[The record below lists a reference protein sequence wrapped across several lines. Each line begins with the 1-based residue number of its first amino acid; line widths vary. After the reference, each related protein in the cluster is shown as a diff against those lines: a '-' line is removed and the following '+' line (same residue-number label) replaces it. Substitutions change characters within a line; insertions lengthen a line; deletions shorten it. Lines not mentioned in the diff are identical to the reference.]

1 VSSISTRSRAV
12 LWGGALLLVA
22 IAVGGFWLL
31 RPGERFPSPGAPI
44 YEEVVRSF
52 YGGLAHLEIGL
63 LDDARRGFTRA
74 TELVP
79 GEPAAWANLGLAN
92 IRLGE
97 FEAAVPLVQRAANL
111 APENSE
117 IELLFG
123 QLESSRGRLD
133 EGIAH
138 LRRAVELDPRGL
150 RPRAALAQEV
160 ERAAGQDADPQA
172 QRLFEELLNLRPENL
187 TVLLER
193 ARLAAKRGDLP
204 LLRDSV
210 TRLGMYVNSWPD
222 VAVEQYRALERD
234 VQASNTTQ
242 AARGVIVLRNVL
254 VRLPAFRD
262 GLAEIRT
269 PSELIAEPFNRFL
282 KLAQPTSR
290 PSPADESLTF
300 TRETIG
306 PDADTPA
313 TAVVAFSSDAT
324 DPPAVY
330 SADGRGV
337 RRVDASGAA
346 VTFPSG
352 WSGPSASGLLALDW
366 SRDFRMD
373 LALAGAGGLKLL
385 VQRSPGEFADVT
397 AEAARNGAAVSAD
410 CVGVWTAD
418 IEMDGDLDLIVG
430 VNAGPTV
437 VLRNNGDGTW
447 RRLPVFS
454 DVVGL
459 KEFAWGD
466 LDRDGDPDAVLLDG
480 AGVVHVFENRQ
491 AGQFR
496 PIPLPA
502 DVSGVI
508 ALAVGDI
515 NADGVLD
522 LVTLDANGSLR
533 RISAATGTGG
543 RPSDPQRW
551 DEQQLGSWADRDKSS
566 QGPYRLFLADLD
578 NNGALDITASG
589 GGRFGVWLAGE
600 GGDFQRLPGVPEA
613 DVFEVVDLNGDGQ
626 LDFVGLAAG
635 RPVRVLGR
643 GTKNYHW
650 EVFRPRAQQTAG
662 DQRIN
667 SFGVGGDIEIRS
679 GLMTQKQ
686 TLTGAPVHFGL
697 GTRTGIDVARIVWPN
712 GVVQAEFD
720 RRADEVIVAEQRLK
734 GSCPWVFTYDGTGIR
749 FVTDFL
755 WRSPLGLRINAQDT
769 AGVAQTEDWVKIRG
783 DQLVPRDGAYDVRIT
798 AELWETHFFDQVSL
812 LVVDHPADTEV
823 FVDERFAKE
832 TPALAPYL
840 VKTPR
845 AVKSARDESGRDVT
859 DLIARQDGR
868 YLATFERGTY
878 QGIARDHF
886 VEVELGTEIPANS
899 PRWLVANGWTYPTD
913 SSINVAIGQGGL
925 VRPHGLSLEAQTDA
939 GRWITIDEDLGFPA
953 GKNKTILVDLGRV
966 VRAGVAH
973 AQKVRLRT
981 NLEVYWDWLAVADGL
996 DAASLRTSRLQPDRA
1011 DLRYRG
1017 FSETTLTRGA
1027 GVDGLSQAS
1036 REAPEEPIYGR
1047 LANVTQRWRDLA
1059 GYYTRLGDVRELV
1072 ERVDDRYVI
1081 MNAGDEL
1088 RLLFPVP
1095 PAAPA
1100 GWRRDFVLIGDGWEK
1115 DGDFNTSFSATV
1127 LPLPTHDRA
1136 NYEAGSEVLDLE
1148 DDPVYRRHPDDWQT
1162 YHTRFVAPRTFL
1174 GGLRSSTR

>member
-1 VSSISTRSRAV
+1 
-12 LWGGALLLVA
+12 
-22 IAVGGFWLL
+22 
-31 RPGERFPSPGAPI
+31 
-44 YEEVVRSF
+44 
-52 YGGLAHLEIGL
+52 
-63 LDDARRGFTRA
+63 
-74 TELVP
+74 VP

-92 IRLGE
+92 IRLGD
-97 FEAAVPLVQRAANL
+97 FETAVPLVQRATNL

-123 QLESSRGRLD
+123 QLETSRGRLD

-138 LRRAVELDPRGL
+138 LRRAVQLGPRDL

-160 ERAAGQDADPQA
+160 ERAAGQDADQEA
-172 QRLFEELLNLRPENL
+172 QRLIEELLNLRPDNL
-187 TVLLER
+187 AVLLER
-193 ARLAAKRGDLP
+193 ARLAAKRSDLP
-204 LLRDSV
+204 LLEDSV
-210 TRLGMYVNSWPD
+210 TRLGMYVSSWPD
-222 VAVEQYRALERD
+222 MAVEQYRALEQD
-234 VQASNTTQ
+234 VQTSNTTQ
-242 AARGVIVLRNVL
+242 AARGVVVLRNVL
-254 VRLPAFRD
+254 VRLPAFRE

-300 TRETIG
+300 SREPVG
-306 PDADTPA
+306 PDVATPA

-330 SADGRGV
+330 SVDGRGV

-346 VTFPSG
+346 VTFPPG

-366 SRDFRMD
+366 SRDFKMD

-430 VNAGPTV
+430 VKAGPTV

-459 KEFAWGD
+459 QGFAWGD
-466 LDRDGDPDAVLLDG
+466 LDRDGDPDAVLLDS
-480 AGVVHVFENRQ
+480 AGGVHVFENRQ

-496 PIPLPA
+496 PIPLPG
-502 DVSGVI
+502 DVRDVMAI
-508 ALAVGDI
+508 AVGDV

-522 LVTLDANGSLR
+522 LVTLDASGSLK
-533 RISAATGTGG
+533 RISAASNGG
-543 RPSDPQRW
+543 SPSEPPRW
-551 DEQQLGSWADRDKSS
+551 SEQQLGSWADRDKSS
-566 QGPYRLFLADLD
+566 QGPYRVFLADLD
-578 NNGALDITASG
+578 NNGALDIAASG
-589 GGRFGVWLAGE
+589 GGRFSVWLATE
-600 GGDFQRLPGVPEA
+600 SSDFRRLPGLPEA
-613 DVFEVVDLNGDGQ
+613 DVSEVVDLNGDGQ
-626 LDFVGLAAG
+626 LDFVGLAVG

-650 EVFRPRAQQTAG
+650 NVFRPRAQQTAG

-697 GTRTGIDVARIVWPN
+697 GTRAGIDVARIVWPN

-734 GSCPWVFTYDGTGIR
+734 GSCPWVFTYDGTGMR

-823 FVDERFAKE
+823 FVDERFAKQ
-832 TPALAPYL
+832 TPALATYL
-840 VKTPR
+840 MKTPR
-845 AVKSARDESGRDVT
+845 AVRGARDESGRDVT

-868 YLATFERGTY
+868 YLATFERGPY
-878 QGIARDHF
+878 QGIAREHF
-886 VEVELGTEIPANS
+886 VEVELGTEIPADR
-899 PRWLVANGWTYPTD
+899 PLWLVANGWTYPTD
-913 SSINVAIGQGGL
+913 SSINVAIGQGRL
-925 VRPHGLSLEAQTDA
+925 VRPNGLSLEAQNET
-939 GRWITIDEDLGFPA
+939 GRWITIDADLGFPG

-996 DAASLRTSRLQPDRA
+996 DAVSLRTSRLQPHRA

-1027 GVDGLSQAS
+1027 GVDGLSQAN

-1047 LANVTQRWRDLA
+1047 LANVTPRWRDLV
-1059 GYYTRLGDVRELV
+1059 GYYTRFGDVRELV

-1088 RLLFPVP
+1088 RLQFPVP
-1095 PAAPA
+1095 PPPAA

-1136 NYEAGSEVLDLE
+1136 NYQAGSDVGDLE
-1148 DDPVYRRHPDDWQT
+1148 NDPVYRRHPDDWQT
-1162 YHTRFVAPRTFL
+1162 YHTRFVTPRMFL
-1174 GGLRSSTR
+1174 DGLVFGER